1 MQGGQITDIRQLSS
15 RYRIIISTLSE
26 PLLIPAELFSR
37 YQLRK
42 GTMITAAQL
51 AQLRHES
58 ELIECDNQVARLLGV
73 REHSVHEIRV
83 KLIKKKFSPEAR
95 REIISRYLRDGLLD
109 DAHFASVYV
118 NRMLERNPAGRSYLV
133 AHLLKKGIERALAEQ
148 SVDAL
153 IDETDELSTAIRSLR
168 KRWSQF
174 KQFDIERARKKAY
187 TYLAG
192 RGISYASAREAFDRL
207 QGETERDGDN

>member
-1 MQGGQITDIRQLSS
+1 MQGGQITDIRQAGSS
-15 RYRIIISTLSE
+15 YRIAVSTVSE
-26 PLLIPAELFSR
+26 PLLIPAELYSR

-42 GTMITAAQL
+42 GTMVTAAQL

-95 REIISRYLRDGLLD
+95 REIIGRYTGNGLLD

-118 NRMLERNPAGRSYLV
+118 RLMLVRNPAGRSYLV
-133 AHLLKKGIERALAEQ
+133 ANLLKKGIERTVAEQ

-153 IDETDELSTAIRSLR
+153 LNETDELSIAVHSLR

-174 KQFDIERARKKAY
+174 RQFDIERARKKAY

-207 QGETERDGDN
+207 QSETEDGDN

>member
-1 MQGGQITDIRQLSS
+1 MQGGQITDIRQAGSS
-15 RYRIIISTLSE
+15 YRIAVSTVSE
-26 PLLIPAELFSR
+26 PLLIPAELYSR

-42 GTMITAAQL
+42 GTMVTAAQL

-95 REIISRYLRDGLLD
+95 REIIGRYTGNGLLD

-118 NRMLERNPAGRSYLV
+118 RLMLVRNPAGRSYLV
-133 AHLLKKGIERALAEQ
+133 ANLLKKGIERTVAEQ

-153 IDETDELSTAIRSLR
+153 LDETDELSIAVRSLR

-174 KQFDIERARKKAY
+174 GQFDIERARKKAY

-207 QGETERDGDN
+207 QSETEDGDN